1 MELTL
6 NPRSHRESYTAAEQR
21 VLSLQ
26 SSQEALAEMRRWPG
40 YAPTPLRTL
49 GKLAASLGL
58 QEILY
63 KDEASRFALGSFKAL
78 GGGYAAARELQRRLR
93 ATFGV
98 DAVLSDIHS
107 GKYAAELKSYTLC
120 CATDG
125 NHGLSVAHA
134 ARRFGCHCIVF
145 MHQNAS
151 ARKAEAIAR
160 QGAEVR
166 RTPGTYDDSVRIARD
181 AADNNPGY
189 VLIADTSESDFE
201 QVPAEIIQGYS
212 VMTLELLAQIGR
224 SRMPTHVFVQG
235 GVGGLAAAVAGS
247 FAEVLGRERPTLVVV
262 EPRAAACLMA
272 SARVGVPTR
281 SGGDLTTVM
290 EMLSCGE
297 ASPVAWSILQHRA
310 DAFITIDDEAACRT
324 VEALK
329 DCAATGEAVP
339 IDAGPSGAAGLA
351 GLIEIN
357 RHSSCREAL
366 KLGPDARVLTFGTEA
381 GEISVSH

>member
-21 VLSLQ
+21 VLSVQ
-26 SSQEALAEMRRWPG
+26 ASQEALAEMRRWPG

-58 QEILY
+58 HEILY
-63 KDEASRFALGSFKAL
+63 KDEGPRFALGSFKAL

-93 ATFGV
+93 SAFGI
-98 DAVLSDIHS
+98 DAALSDIHS
-107 GKYAAELKSYTLC
+107 GKYAAELKSCTLC

-166 RTPGTYDDSVRIARD
+166 RTPGTYDDSVRMARD
-181 AADNNPGY
+181 AAGGRGY
-189 VLIADTSESDFE
+189 ILIADTSESDFE

-212 VMTLELLAQIGR
+212 VMILEVLAQIGP
-224 SRMPTHVFVQG
+224 SRMPTHVLVQG

-247 FAEVLGRERPTLVVV
+247 FAEALGRERPILVVV

-281 SGGDLTTVM
+281 IGGELTTVM

-310 DAFITIDDEAACRT
+310 DAFIAIDDEAACRT
-324 VEALK
+324 VELLK
-329 DCAATGEAVP
+329 DCDATGESVP

-351 GLIEIN
+351 GLVDITTQ
-357 RHSSCREAL
+357 SAL
-366 KLGPDARVLTFGTEA
+366 RASLQLGPDARVLTFGTEA
-381 GEISVSH
+381 GEVSAPH

>member
-1 MELTL
+1 MELTF
-6 NPRSHRESYTAAEQR
+6 NPRAHRESYTAAEGR
-21 VLSLQ
+21 VLSLEA
-26 SSQEALAEMRRWPG
+26 SQEALAEMRRWPA
-40 YAPTPLRTL
+40 YAPTPLRRL

-58 QEILY
+58 HEILY

-93 ATFGV
+93 TTFGV

-166 RTPGTYDDSVRIARD
+166 RTAGTYDDSVRMARD
-181 AADNNPGY
+181 AAGSPGWI
-189 VLIADTSESDFE
+189 LIADTSESDFE

-212 VMTLELLAQIGR
+212 VMTLELLAQIDR

-247 FAEVLGRERPTLVVV
+247 FAEALGRERPTLVVV

-281 SGGDLTTVM
+281 IGGELTTVM

-329 DCAATGEAVP
+329 DCDATGEAVP

-351 GLIEIN
+351 GLIEIS
-357 RHSSCREAL
+357 RHSSFREAL

-381 GEISVSH
+381 GEIPASH

>member
-1 MELTL
+1 
-6 NPRSHRESYTAAEQR
+6 
-21 VLSLQ
+21 
-26 SSQEALAEMRRWPG
+26 MRHWPG

-49 GKLAASLGL
+49 GKLAASLSL
-58 QEILY
+58 HEVLY
-63 KDEASRFALGSFKAL
+63 KDEATRFALSSFKAL

-93 ATFGV
+93 AADYGIAAT
-98 DAVLSDIHS
+98 LSDIHS
-107 GKYAAELKSYTLC
+107 GKYTDELKSCTLC

-134 ARRFGCHCIVF
+134 ARLFGCRCIVF

-151 ARKAEAIAR
+151 TRKAEAISR

-166 RTPGTYDDSVRIARD
+166 RTPGTYDDSVRMARD
-181 AADNNPGY
+181 AAGDLGY
-189 VLIADTSESDFE
+189 ILIADTSESDFE

-212 VMTLELLAQIGR
+212 VMILEVLAQIGR

-247 FAEVLGRERPTLVVV
+247 FAEALGQERPTLVVV

-272 SARVGVPTR
+272 SARVGVPTPI
-281 SGGDLTTVM
+281 GGELTTVM

-297 ASPVAWSILQHRA
+297 ASPVAWSILRHRA

-324 VEALK
+324 VERLK
-329 DCAATGEAVP
+329 DCDATGEAVP
-339 IDAGPSGAAGLA
+339 IDAGLSGAAGLA
-351 GLIEIN
+351 GLVEIS
-357 RHSSCREAL
+357 RQSSFRESL
-366 KLGPDARVLTFGTEA
+366 KLGPEARVLTFGTEA
-381 GEISVSH
+381 GEVPAKK